1 MDSTRLSELQE
12 MSMPDLWQ
20 TAIRLGI
27 SRKGKKAELINRILE
42 AQKEQDIFEKLRR
55 KMAEF
60 EKTREELRTL
70 IESVA
75 KLGPELGERKAALE
89 ESIRQDQEKITK
101 ILDLKPKLDK
111 EKETLHEDVLQ
122 LEAEISNLDE
132 QIEHISR
139 ATESLSRYR
148 Q

>member
-27 SRKGKKAELINRILE
+27 SRKGKRAELINRILE
-42 AQKEQDIFEKLRR
+42 AQKEQDIFERLRR

-75 KLGPELGERKAALE
+75 KLGSELGERKADLE
-89 ESIRQDQEKITK
+89 ESIRQDQEKIAK
-101 ILDLKPKLDK
+101 ILDLKPKLDR

-122 LEAEISNLDE
+122 LEAEISDLDE
-132 QIEHISR
+132 QIEHISH
-139 ATESLSRYR
+139 ATEFLLKV
-148 Q
+148 